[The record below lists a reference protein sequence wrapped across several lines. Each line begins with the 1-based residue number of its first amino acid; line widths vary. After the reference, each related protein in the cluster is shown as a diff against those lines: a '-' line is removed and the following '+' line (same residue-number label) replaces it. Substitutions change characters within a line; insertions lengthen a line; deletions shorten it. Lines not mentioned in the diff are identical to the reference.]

1 MNQAF
6 KPAVFV
12 MSLYLLTGA
21 GLLTGCAGKQVKPT
35 PEPTPP
41 VTTEPEQKV
50 EAPATEAVTKPEP
63 YQYKAVP
70 FEDVLKQDQEKA
82 ARKPAP
88 KPVLPT
94 GEDAPNR
101 QPSTPLRPPKQ
112 TPAPEP
118 EPETTVPEAAP
129 LAVTEETAAPVDAP
143 EAPEESA
150 KALLAAPIRFSLDQ
164 LPLTIMDTWILAADQ
179 DSCSLQTVPETMDDG
194 AGQTTVALRLSKAD
208 WQVVTQSDIDLSYP
222 ETGLFL
228 SNGTHIPLES
238 VIKDTRISISKQK
251 QQLTEAIKASESVR
265 VALGYWPTWPVTETR
280 SITISVAH
288 FPPALSAWESCNRRI
303 SAR

>member
-1 MNQAF
+1 
-6 KPAVFV
+6 
-12 MSLYLLTGA
+12 MSLYLFTGA
-21 GLLTGCAGKQVKPT
+21 GLLSGCAGKQVKPT

-41 VTTEPEQKV
+41 VTTEPEQTV

-70 FEDVLKQDQEKA
+70 FEEVLKQDQEKA

-88 KPVLPT
+88 KTVLPT
-94 GEDAPNR
+94 GEDAPKR
-101 QPSTPLRPPKQ
+101 QPSTPLRPPQ
-112 TPAPEP
+112 PTPAPAPEP
-118 EPETTVPEAAP
+118 EALPPETAT
-129 LAVTEETAAPVDAP
+129 LAVTGEAADPVAAPETAEVP
-143 EAPEESA
+143 A
-150 KALLAAPIRFSLDQ
+150 KAPPAEPIRFNLDQ
-164 LPLTIMDTWILAADQ
+164 LPLTVMDTWILAADQ
-179 DSCSLQTVPETMDDG
+179 DSCSLQTVPVTMDDG
-194 AGQTTVALRLSKAD
+194 AGQTSVTLRLSKAD

-251 QQLTEAIKASESVR
+251 QQLTEALKASDSVR

-288 FPPALSAWESCNRRI
+288 FPPALNAWESCNRRI